1 METFVI
7 SGLIVLMLIIFTGEG
22 NYPKTDKMESSTIG
36 DIAKKVS
43 RAIAKNGI
51 KKQGNHGKIQF

>member
-1 METFVI
+1 METLAI

-22 NYPKTDKMESSTIG
+22 NYPKPDKMETSTIG

-43 RAIAKNGI
+43 RAIT
-51 KKQGNHGKIQF
+51 KKRHKKAR

>member
-1 METFVI
+1 METLAI
-7 SGLIVLMLIIFTGEG
+7 SGLIVLILIVFTGVT
-22 NYPKTDKMESSTIG
+22 NYAKTDKMETSTIG